1 VVLDV
6 VLDER
11 LDEPVAVVVVG
22 LHAELQRVVDGLGGS
37 GEVLGEQLLLRVE
50 VVRGALIDEDLLAR
64 PAEATDE
71 LRRIISASTRA

>member
-11 LDEPVAVVVVG
+11 LDEPVAVVVAG